1 MVTRVDPEEVDG
13 IPKIPAQPIGYE
25 DARRLLETMGGLDSP
40 DDWKGGL
47 KGIKYKVNQE
57 TVFFIIL

>member
-1 MVTRVDPEEVDG
+1 MDPEEVDG

-40 DDWKGGL
+40 EDWKGGL
-47 KGIKYKVNQE
+47 KGIKYKVK
-57 TVFFIIL
+57 